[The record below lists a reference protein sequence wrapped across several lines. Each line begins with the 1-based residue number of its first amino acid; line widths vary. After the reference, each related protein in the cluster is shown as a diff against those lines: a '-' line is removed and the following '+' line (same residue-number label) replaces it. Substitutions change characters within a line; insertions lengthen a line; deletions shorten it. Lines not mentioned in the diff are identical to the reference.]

1 MKLAGRIANTTQ
13 AQQLDCVMRSFVVA
27 SRMRSLA
34 SKSGKFTSNEE
45 VDIYAEEK

>member
-1 MKLAGRIANTTQ
+1 MKLAGRIANTNQ

-27 SRMRSLA
+27 KHIRNLV
-34 SKSGKFTSNEE
+34 SKSSTFTSNEE